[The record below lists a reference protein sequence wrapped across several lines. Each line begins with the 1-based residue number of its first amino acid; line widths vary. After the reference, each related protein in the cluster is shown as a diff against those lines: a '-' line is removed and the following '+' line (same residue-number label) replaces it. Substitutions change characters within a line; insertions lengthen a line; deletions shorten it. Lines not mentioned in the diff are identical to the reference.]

1 MDDSVL
7 VGKRIAAMLSEFTEI
22 ELLDQVKD
30 GLEAV
35 ERIRTLKPDAVILDI
50 GLPGRNGVEILE
62 DIKRENL
69 APMVMILTNYP
80 YPQYQRRCVEAGA
93 DFFFDKSI
101 EFDRVPETFKQLIER
116 SSKSPGSTLIQ
127 GRPHSRSGPHEG
139 EGNSH
144 AQ

>member
-1 MDDSVL
+1 MDDSEI
-7 VGKRIAAMLSEFTEI
+7 VGKRIAAMLSEFAEI

-30 GLEAV
+30 GVEAV

-50 GLPGRNGVEILE
+50 GLPGRTGIEVLQ
-62 DIKRENL
+62 DIKREKL
-69 APMVMILTNYP
+69 APLVMILTNYP

-101 EFDRVPETFKQLIER
+101 EFDRVLETFKQLIER

-127 GRPHSRSGPHEG
+127 GRLHNQSGTHEG
-139 EGNSH
+139 EGDDH
-144 AQ
+144 EP